1 MPDRSSFGN
10 LRIAMPYRILG
21 FIFVVLAAACV
32 CRAYGYAWPS
42 GPQFVASADGS
53 VLLRIEPDNRWLTQ
67 PNTQRLPPTA
77 TVFRF
82 DAKTESFQM
91 VSKFVLRNHL
101 MPSKAF
107 ISNGAQFIVTLDDWE
122 PEEGSTPNAVVVYL
136 ETGELVKS
144 WSLEDIFSK
153 KEIGRFGF
161 VASDVPARRWRGD
174 PAGIAN
180 AYGPNGE
187 DMLRIPS
194 ARELKWQV
202 TLTMYLS
209 TDASKMVFEKHPERD
224 IDR

>member
-1 MPDRSSFGN
+1 
-10 LRIAMPYRILG
+10 
-21 FIFVVLAAACV
+21 
-32 CRAYGYAWPS
+32 
-42 GPQFVASADGS
+42 
-53 VLLRIEPDNRWLTQ
+53 
-67 PNTQRLPPTA
+67 
-77 TVFRF
+77 
-82 DAKTESFQM
+82 
-91 VSKFVLRNHL
+91 

>member
-1 MPDRSSFGN
+1 
-10 LRIAMPYRILG
+10 MPYRILG

-153 KEIGRFGF
+153 KEI
-161 VASDVPARRWRGD
+161 
-174 PAGIAN
+174 
-180 AYGPNGE
+180 
-187 DMLRIPS
+187 
-194 ARELKWQV
+194 
-202 TLTMYLS
+202 
-209 TDASKMVFEKHPERD
+209 
-224 IDR
+224 

>member
-1 MPDRSSFGN
+1 
-10 LRIAMPYRILG
+10 MPYSNTRVHIRRFG
-21 FIFVVLAAACV
+21 RSVL

-67 PNTQRLPPTA
+67 PIAKLPPTA

-136 ETGELVKS
+136 RNRGIGEVM
-144 WSLEDIFSK
+144 
-153 KEIGRFGF
+153 
-161 VASDVPARRWRGD
+161 VP
-174 PAGIAN
+174 
-180 AYGPNGE
+180 
-187 DMLRIPS
+187 
-194 ARELKWQV
+194 
-202 TLTMYLS
+202 
-209 TDASKMVFEKHPERD
+209 
-224 IDR
+224 